1 MLSPLNSF
9 VFNYEKSKKAP
20 EFKVPLFLMPIEK
33 VEYEYLLCLNEDV
46 YYKVDKLCRITKFML
61 QTNKVL

>member
-9 VFNYEKSKKAP
+9 VFNYEKSKKPP
-20 EFKVPLFLMPIEK
+20 EFKVPLFLMPIEM

-61 QTNKVL
+61 ETNKVL